1 MAAIL
6 SRPQYVN
13 LSWQIRGLVL
23 DSIESIINNKPRGG
37 RMTSIL
43 HEDMAIVDGPKPRGR
58 RMTSIVHEDINSHLV
73 SMLHD
78 ANIFKMLYYEK

>member
-13 LSWQIRGLVL
+13 LAWQIRGLVL

-43 HEDMAIVDGPKPRGR
+43 HEDMAIVDGP
-58 RMTSIVHEDINSHLV
+58 NSRLV